1 MFRWWQIGL
10 GVAGTVIAMATLW
23 LLKYAESSVV
33 NRRRGTIAISL
44 SADGPPEP
52 ALLALLAAHGFSLRS
67 RCVELLPGAETR
79 VTCSGRYKGDYPGWS
94 SALVRELA
102 EHAGVTRVEWRDT
115 D

>member
-1 MFRWWQIGL
+1 MSLSGDDCDAVLARHHPPAGL
-10 GVAGTVIAMATLW
+10 
-23 LLKYAESSVV
+23 
-33 NRRRGTIAISL
+33 RRRSGFA
-44 SADGPPEP
+44 
-52 ALLALLAAHGFSLRS
+52 AAHGFSLRS

-79 VTCSGRYKGDYPGWS
+79 VTCSGRYEGDYPGWS